1 VLGDT
6 DANTV
11 FLDRISLPQRFPK
24 DGQFVLEH
32 RGEADLVVTHTRW
45 LTYRNGKGCG
55 RLFADDLCGAPLLFE
70 FPQTVWLRGL
80 NCEMGNGL
88 KIDNRAA
95 DLWIMGY
102 KAEGV
107 ATELRN
113 GKSARTELL
122 GGLLYPAGGD
132 IEKNPSFINDGGRLS
147 LVHSMFWANRQYI
160 DDTWEGTTKKH
171 RTEDRFMHLYV
182 TNPVK

>member
-1 VLGDT
+1 
-6 DANTV
+6 
-11 FLDRISLPQRFPK
+11 
-24 DGQFVLEH
+24 
-32 RGEADLVVTHTRW
+32 VVTHTRW

-80 NCEMGNGL
+80 NCEMGQGL

-102 KAEGV
+102 KAEGI

-160 DDTWEGTTKKH
+160 HDTWDGTTKKH

-182 TNPVK
+182 TDPAK